1 MHNHGQ
7 LSNREVGIMAIN
19 SRQRWGVFAIGR
31 FFAALLSLTV
41 LSACHHTFAEEQVP
55 AKCPIV
61 ITDNIVL
68 CPPAK
73 SCTPAALRQITC
85 TLRHQAVQV
94 VRVGE
99 DMRVIIASDR
109 LFNPNSANF
118 NYEYLAVLKA
128 VGVLMQCYDKEHVLV
143 EGYTDCCGC
152 EARNEKLS
160 LAQANKVA
168 KYLWEHGSDSRLL
181 TTKGYGSLNPIANSN
196 NYYGRARN
204 RRIEIIFR
212 DYPHWD

>member
-1 MHNHGQ
+1 M
-7 LSNREVGIMAIN
+7 GIH
-19 SRQRWGVFAIGR
+19 SRRWGSVFAVGR
-31 FFAALLSLTV
+31 LILAVLSLA
-41 LSACHHTFAEEQVP
+41 LFAACHHTFIEEDVP
-55 AKCPIV
+55 AKCPV
-61 ITDNIVL
+61 VLTDNIVL
-68 CPPAK
+68 CPPTK

-94 VRVGE
+94 IRAGE
-99 DMRVIIASDR
+99 DMRVIIPSDR

-118 NYEYLAVLKA
+118 NQEYVAVLKA
-128 VGVLMQCYDKEHVLV
+128 VGILMQCYDKMDVKV
-143 EGYTDCCGC
+143 EGHTDCCGST
-152 EARNEKLS
+152 ARNEKLS

-181 TTKGYGSLNPIANSN
+181 STRGCGELQPIANSN
-196 NYYGRARN
+196 HYYGRARN